1 MKLLKGV
8 YLAGPMA
15 GFSGKE
21 MKAWRTYAGTVLA
34 DHGIDFLDPARR
46 ISFHEQLLDDK
57 GLESNIAKRIFKQDL
72 RDIARCEILL
82 VDMRNHPNA
91 KGQGTACEV
100 MFSHM
105 KNKTI
110 IMFKNKHDRIN
121 PFMTAM
127 ATEVHNSLDE
137 ALEACID
144 YAE

>member
-1 MKLLKGV
+1 
-8 YLAGPMA
+8 
-15 GFSGKE
+15 
-21 MKAWRTYAGTVLA
+21 
-34 DHGIDFLDPARR
+34 
-46 ISFHEQLLDDK
+46 
-57 GLESNIAKRIFKQDL
+57 
-72 RDIARCEILL
+72 
-82 VDMRNHPNA
+82 MRNHPKA

-144 YAE
+144 YSE

>member
-1 MKLLKGV
+1 
-8 YLAGPMA
+8 
-15 GFSGKE
+15 
-21 MKAWRTYAGTVLA
+21 
-34 DHGIDFLDPARR
+34 
-46 ISFHEQLLDDK
+46 
-57 GLESNIAKRIFKQDL
+57 
-72 RDIARCEILL
+72 LL
-82 VDMRNHPNA
+82 VDMRNHHNA

-110 IMFKNKHDRIN
+110 IMFKNSHDRIN

>member
-1 MKLLKGV
+1 
-8 YLAGPMA
+8 
-15 GFSGKE
+15 
-21 MKAWRTYAGTVLA
+21 
-34 DHGIDFLDPARR
+34 
-46 ISFHEQLLDDK
+46 
-57 GLESNIAKRIFKQDL
+57 
-72 RDIARCEILL
+72 
-82 VDMRNHPNA
+82 
-91 KGQGTACEV
+91 